1 MKKLNPV
8 ALVAFITASS
18 AALAACDP
26 YLEHYESFGPG
37 YGDATNRNFALQIAN
52 PDRPMPDESQ
62 MITGGDRMVIAIT
75 NYRTGKVVELREVK
89 TSDILEE

>member
-1 MKKLNPV
+1 MKKLNAV
-8 ALVAFITASS
+8 ALVAFIAASS

-37 YGDATNRNFALQIAN
+37 YGDATNQNFALQIAN

-62 MITGGDRMVIAIT
+62 MIMDGNRMNTAVT
-75 NYRTGKVVELREVK
+75 NYRTGKVIEPEEVTTTEIVE
-89 TSDILEE
+89 

>member
-1 MKKLNPV
+1 MKKLTPIAFMSFVV
-8 ALVAFITASS
+8 AAS
-18 AALAACDP
+18 AGLAACDP